1 MWSKAKIL
9 LRKGCFDSKSLSN
22 TYILTFFSAVCD
34 FGQFCK
40 VIIVRLIWFNFF
52 PYFNDFCIWYAKIK
66 NNIAIFTNSKSKIRN
81 INFCVSVRWSTNE
94 VIIKINVIYQTC
106 ISITNVAL
114 RIWCVQL
121 SVLVI
126 PDLFAPF
133 QMVPKSWIQYFK
145 LTRNRCLVFS
155 KVRSYDFV
163 HIY

>member
-1 MWSKAKIL
+1 MWSKAKSL

-22 TYILTFFSAVCD
+22 TYIFSAAVCD

-52 PYFNDFCIWYAKIK
+52 PYFNGFCIWYAKIK

-121 SVLVI
+121 AVLVI

-145 LTRNRCLVFS
+145 LTRNSLSGFFKS
-155 KVRSYDFV
+155 SNDFV